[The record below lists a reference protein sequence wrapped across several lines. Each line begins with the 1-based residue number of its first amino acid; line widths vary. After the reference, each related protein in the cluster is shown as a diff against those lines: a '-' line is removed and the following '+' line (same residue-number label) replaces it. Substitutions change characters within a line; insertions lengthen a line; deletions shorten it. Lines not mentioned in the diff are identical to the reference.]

1 MAFIEC
7 EKLNFS
13 YPYAGDKS
21 NVFALHDINF
31 SLEQGNLL
39 LVCGTSGSGKSTLL
53 RLLKPEISPNGRL
66 DGGIIYA
73 GKSLND
79 LPKTASAAEIGYVFQ
94 DPNAAYVTEK
104 VYSELAF
111 LPQNLG
117 LSPETI
123 ELRIAEICA
132 FFGLES
138 IIGSDI
144 CNLSG
149 GQKQLVNLAAV
160 MTAYPKLLILDEPTS
175 QLDPISA
182 ERFCDMV
189 LRIRREMGITI
200 IVSEH
205 NTEHFFNFAD
215 KILYLENGHQLAFD
229 DPSLFVKKAEN
240 HDFLP
245 TSAKFFSLLDL
256 ADHPAFTTSSA
267 MNFVRDHYKKAVC
280 DQFIESKNHLNGDAV
295 KVENVYFSYTRRGK
309 DVIDGLD
316 FNADFGRIHAICG
329 ANGSGKTTLFKL
341 ISGLKTSR
349 DGKIIIDGKR
359 ISSYKSGA
367 LYRNLIAALPQDP
380 HDIFICES
388 VKEDIS
394 TSRDGEKYDLKTLRS
409 LCKRLNVSE
418 KLLDLHPYDLSGGEI
433 QRAALVKLLLLE
445 PKILLL
451 DEPTKGLDKQCKR
464 QLSALLKE
472 LAAEGKAVIFIT
484 HDMDFIAETA
494 DDVTLIF
501 GGKAVSSL
509 PVREFIMQ
517 NSVYTTAASRIGRG
531 YFDKTMTDSEL
542 ISSAVSRK
550 NERGDGDE

>member
-13 YPYAGDKS
+13 YPYAGDKL
-21 NVFALHDINF
+21 NGFALHDIDF
-31 SLEQGNLL
+31 SLEQGDFLL
-39 LVCGTSGSGKSTLL
+39 ICGTSGSGKSTLL

-66 DGGIIYA
+66 DGKIIYA
-73 GKSLND
+73 GKFLND
-79 LPKTASAAEIGYVFQ
+79 LPKIASAAEIGYVFQ
-94 DPNAAYVTEK
+94 DPNAAYVSEK

-182 ERFCDMV
+182 ERFSDIV
-189 LRIRREMGITI
+189 LRIRREMGTTI
-200 IVSEH
+200 IVCEH
-205 NTEHFFNFAD
+205 NTEKFFNFAD

-229 DPSLFVKKAEN
+229 DPSLFVKKAVN

-256 ADHPAFTTSSA
+256 ADHPTFTTSSA
-267 MNFVRDHYKKAVC
+267 MIFVRGHYKNAAC

-295 KVENVYFSYTRRGK
+295 KVKNAYFSYTRRGK
-309 DVIDGLD
+309 DVIDSLD

-341 ISGLKTSR
+341 ISGLKTLR
-349 DGKIIIDGKR
+349 DGKIYIDGKR

-388 VKEDIS
+388 VKEDFS
-394 TSRDGEKYDLKTLRS
+394 TSPNGEKYDFKTVKS
-409 LCKRLNVSE
+409 LCERLNISE
-418 KLLDLHPYDLSGGEI
+418 KLFDLHPYDLSGGEI

-451 DEPTKGLDKQCKR
+451 DEPTKGLDKRCKR
-464 QLSALLKE
+464 QLSTLLKE

-509 PVREFIMQ
+509 PVRQFIMQ
-517 NSVYTTAASRIGRG
+517 NSVYTTAASLIGRG

>member
-13 YPYAGDKS
+13 YPYADDKS
-21 NVFALHDINF
+21 NGFALHDIDF
-31 SLEQGNLL
+31 LLEQGDFLL
-39 LVCGTSGSGKSTLL
+39 ICGTSGSGKSTLL
-53 RLLKPEISPNGRL
+53 RLLKPEISPNGSL
-66 DGGIIYA
+66 DGKIIYA
-73 GKSLND
+73 GKFLND

-123 ELRIAEICA
+123 ELRIAEISA

-182 ERFCDMV
+182 ERFCEIV
-189 LRIRREMGITI
+189 LRIQREMGTTI

-215 KILYLENGHQLAFD
+215 KILHLENGRQLAFD
-229 DPSLFVKKAEN
+229 TPSKFVKNAAN

-245 TSAKFFSLLDL
+245 TPAKLFSSFKLDNC
-256 ADHPAFTTSSA
+256 PAFTTSSA
-267 MNFVRDHYKKAVC
+267 MDFVRNHYKKDASE
-280 DQFIESKNHLNGDAV
+280 QFNDDKNHLNGDAV
-295 KVENVYFSYTRRGK
+295 KVKNAYVSYTRRGK

-341 ISGLKTSR
+341 ISGLKTLR
-349 DGKIIIDGKR
+349 DGKIYIDGKR

-367 LYRNLIAALPQDP
+367 LYRNLIASLPQDP

-394 TSRDGEKYDLKTLRS
+394 ASPDGEKNDFETVKT
-409 LCKRLNVSE
+409 LCKRLNIFE
-418 KLLDLHPYDLSGGEI
+418 NLLDLHPYDLSGGEI

-464 QLSALLKE
+464 QLSSLLKE
-472 LAAEGKAVIFIT
+472 LAAEGKAIIFIT

-509 PVREFIMQ
+509 PVRQFIMQ